1 MAWIKRKIFSLATHI
16 TRAANWVAALGGRL
30 VSRNFIEQ
38 IRAATAAQEG
48 TFLREQDEQDR
59 RLIEAYIHDLDRK
72 RQARLKALRAK
83 YGDDD
88 SIAELRAYVEPAGSE
103 PKTPAPA
110 PASDYTP
117 PPARDPFDTA
127 TMPVASST
135 SPAPEPTTK
144 EQ

>member
-1 MAWIKRKIFSLATHI
+1 MTIKLKIGTRGSKLALTQCGWVQRQI
-16 TRAANWVAALGGRL
+16 VAALGDDPA
-30 VSRNFIEQ
+30 
-38 IRAATAAQEG
+38 RA
-48 TFLREQDEQDR
+48 DEIAPLTVITTTGDRIQDR

-88 SIAELRAYVEPAGSE
+88 SIAELRAYVEPTAAPAE
-103 PKTPAPA
+103 PAPA

-127 TMPVASST
+127 TVPVASS
-135 SPAPEPTTK
+135 SSDPEPTTR
-144 EQ
+144 EN